1 MPVLQ
6 GAHAGLSGLPAPRL
20 STIRRLAQRCGVGD
34 GALRTALS
42 RACAAGSLQ
51 AVNGR
56 YRLGPQSLE
65 EAAAARALGSRI
77 PGYVLAAVAEGEA
90 VDLPALRDLFA
101 RLGLRPFQRSLWIG
115 ARTTQDRLS
124 TALQRAGLAGQ
135 VTVFQADEVDP
146 GARERLCRLWGLEAR
161 AETLRAFQAELTA
174 YLAEPGI
181 SPSEAAWRCV
191 QAAPVWYR
199 IAVQDEPPFPLDLL
213 GPDYPLHALN
223 AAWRDRLA
231 ALSEDL
237 TALWTEE
244 AV

>member
-6 GAHAGLSGLPAPRL
+6 RAHAGLSALPAPRL
-20 STIRRLAQRCGVGD
+20 TGIRRLAQRCGVGD

-42 RACAAGSLQ
+42 RACAAGSLR
-51 AVNGR
+51 AVDGR
-56 YRLGPQSLE
+56 YSLGPQSLE

-90 VDLPALRDLFA
+90 VDLPALRDFFG

-115 ARTTQDRLS
+115 ARTMQDRLS

-146 GARERLCRLWGLEAR
+146 GARERLCRLWGLESR

-213 GPDYPLHALN
+213 GPGYPLHALN